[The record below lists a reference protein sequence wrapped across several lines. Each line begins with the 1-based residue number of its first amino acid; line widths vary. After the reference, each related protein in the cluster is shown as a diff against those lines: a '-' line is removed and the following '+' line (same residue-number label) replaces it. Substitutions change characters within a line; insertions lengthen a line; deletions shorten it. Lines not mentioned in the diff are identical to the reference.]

1 VSIANKSLR
10 YFEFRLYVII
20 FEIFEADLVPK
31 TGTKLSAY
39 KIRIL
44 AAWNV
49 RDFLSIILDCDTFNF
64 LQTGLRPLVGGKA
77 ALPPFAD
84 RIEHRIG
91 VVVILELYK

>member
-1 VSIANKSLR
+1 MSIANKSLR

-20 FEIFEADLVPK
+20 FDIFETDLVPK
-31 TGTKLSAY
+31 IGTKLSAS

-44 AAWNV
+44 AAGNV

-77 ALPPFAD
+77 ALPPSTD
-84 RIEHRIG
+84 RLDT
-91 VVVILELYK
+91 V